1 MGILDNLKEWGAE
14 KQATYEAERMNP
26 SAELPDNYQSKYR
39 QLQKHTQLDVDR
51 YLQIFSNNITPVLN
65 YIDELV
71 NEGKTDYFEN
81 KDKVREETNPKDLI
95 KLSDYEYLG
104 KTQYDMMYRKDT
116 ERAKRAR
123 KQFIEHPIIQTAG
136 GVSTGLLN
144 TGAGIAETLSAITDL
159 ALDTDTLETVQ
170 KAMPAIDLMDIYGD
184 EKGSMAK
191 FTSILVQYGTGFGI
205 ARKISQKV
213 IGALAKRKLATKT
226 AAKLAT
232 TKTGSKAL
240 NIAKFGGY
248 WVLPAALGDAMV
260 SNQASHSMGDAF
272 GDPEGNIL
280 QRTLANT
287 QTESLEGL
295 SGKER
300 AAAVLRNKLKFGAE
314 GTVLMGSMSLVG
326 PSLKLA
332 AKGTGKVLTAADMGV
347 ITPGMKLLKSEKSG
361 LPQLFR
367 SIGTGKEKAV
377 GGINKGLKKMG
388 WAEYGIPKYET
399 WKFSDWHAPFWNR
412 VARATEAIVSRF
424 TSNFKF
430 DPGSGQALRQMK
442 NTIRKIKKGTDFF
455 IKDMD
460 RQMYAL
466 VKASFNDILF
476 NTQTAQRAMSHWDDV
491 LDFMRTAGK
500 SGTKQYSDALNKLPS
515 SLRFNAKALRTL
527 IDEQTELLQPII
539 RDMDIREDLIKNMG
553 KYLHTSYQIF
563 KNSNWRA
570 PTETY
575 DNAVKYFEK
584 LIKDTSARGASMS
597 ADDVTRAATE
607 KVNKILE
614 IGRTE
619 GTTPLVRLNSVANA
633 AQSGVRIPAHIFKDV
648 KNLPDE
654 VAKLLGKVENPKDIL
669 MDTIIEQAHTIHSY
683 NAYRDLAK
691 NGLGKWL
698 FRNNDEY
705 HQYLKANNVSPRA
718 IRPLKEVT
726 VQKPYNLDL
735 EDIFTTGTGKDK
747 QKMLALEEM
756 VKAISDNSVMMDQ
769 LLKFPMIKSLLGIK
783 ATVQINKTVLSLMT
797 QMRNITTASMFALA
811 NGHVGRGASV
821 SDNFEML
828 WREFVGKTKDKKKL
842 KELLDEALDAGALD
856 SSTIATELEKMI
868 PEMMGPSRWTKAGST
883 AFEGKTSDQFFKYML
898 TNEGMLGRV
907 VQKSIEA
914 YQLGDNVWKLFGYQF
929 TKSQLKPAFKTIQDV
944 VKYFDEVEG
953 YAWNP
958 YKAGSTTAGR
968 NGENL
973 KTIDDAIKEV
983 AGLITR
989 DTYPNYSMV
998 PRVVQNVRKFPL
1010 IGNFVGFSSEMW
1022 RNSYQ
1027 IMRRGTR
1034 EMASS
1039 NPYIRQMG
1047 ARRLVGFT
1055 VTLGTVG
1062 PLATQFAS
1070 YLTGVGLDK
1079 IEAWKLAFAP
1089 EYQQGH
1095 RMIPISSQDPK
1106 TKNIKAIDFDAQN
1119 PYTDVIAPFALF
1131 ADNLA
1136 RGPQT
1141 DESMKMHWA
1150 TSFLKSIAKVAEPFV
1165 STAIWADTVKELMP
1179 NKQLLS
1185 KSKSGSIIVD
1195 WKNMDNPWEKAMYH
1209 LYSKILPTTLKSGE
1223 KLWKAFQ
1230 GQVTKHGVEY
1240 DPMEEVAA
1248 TVGGVRVVN
1257 MNGYDG
1263 MKFKVNQRAGE
1274 MGQAAK
1280 TFGAQASAIDMLMR
1294 EADLIKR
1301 GFLPERVPQLF
1312 ERWQHNRYRVWSD
1325 TYKDIE
1331 RMRTLGYT
1339 EKEIKETIT
1348 GRQPFGKK
1356 DIKFLMKGYYNPA
1369 KVPNLKPNDI
1379 TRFAN
1384 ALDTINRKQET
1395 NLKMKD
1401 FFNKSQLKDL
1411 EKKWKYIPLGERDID
1426 FDVPL
1431 MPKLDPY
1438 MDRTKE
1444 LIDLKKLQR
1453 EEERENKDQS
1463 FLPTAPI
1470 GTPSLDTEIFA
1481 SSRVSPT
1488 FSGTQDQATGL
1499 SETEMAYL
1507 SPEEKVIAQR
1517 QKEGIGSLA

>member
-26 SAELPDNYQSKYR
+26 SAELPAEYEAKKEE
-39 QLQKHTQLDVDR
+39 LPKHIQLDVDR

-81 KDKVREETNPKDLI
+81 KDRVKEETDPKDLI

-116 ERAKRAR
+116 QRAKKAR
-123 KQFIEHPIIQTAG
+123 RQFIEHPIIQTAG
-136 GVSTGLLN
+136 GVSTGFQNVLAG
-144 TGAGIAETLSAITDL
+144 TGETLAALTDL

-213 IGALAKRKLATKT
+213 IGALAKRKIAKKT
-226 AAKLAT
+226 AAKLAA
-232 TKTGSKAL
+232 TKIGSKSL
-240 NIAKFGGY
+240 DVAKFGGY
-248 WVLPAALGDAMV
+248 WVLPAALGDAVV

-272 GDPEGNIL
+272 GDKDATGFFGPL
-280 QRTLANT
+280 QRVLANS

-295 SGKER
+295 TGKER

-332 AKGTGKVLTAADMGV
+332 AKGTGKVLTAADYAV

-367 SIGTGKEKAV
+367 SIGTGKKKAV

-399 WKFSDWHAPFWNR
+399 WKFSDWNAPFWNK
-412 VARATEAIVSRF
+412 VGRATQAITSRF

-430 DPGSGQALRQMK
+430 DPASGQALRQMR

-455 IKDMD
+455 IKDLD

-466 VKASFNDILF
+466 VKAGFNDILF

-491 LDFMRTAGK
+491 LQYMRGNISLT
-500 SGTKQYSDALNKLPS
+500 KLPS
-515 SLRFNAKALRTL
+515 SLRFNAKMLRTL

-539 RDMDIREDLIKNMG
+539 RDMDVREDLIKNMG

-607 KVNKILE
+607 KVNNILE

-619 GTTPLVRLNSVANA
+619 GTTPLVRLNSVASA
-633 AQSGVRIPAHIFKDV
+633 AQSGVRIPAHIFKDI

-654 VAKLLGKVENPKDIL
+654 VAKLLGRVENPKDII

-691 NGLGKWL
+691 AGLGKWL

-705 HQYLKANNVSPRA
+705 HQYLRANNVSPRA

-726 VQKPYNLDL
+726 VQKPYNMDL
-735 EDIFTTGTGKDK
+735 EDLFVTGTGKSK
-747 QKMLALEEM
+747 QKMLALPEM

-811 NGHVGRGASV
+811 NGHIGRGASV

-828 WREFVGKTKDKKKL
+828 WREFVGKSKDKKKL

-868 PEMMGPSRWTKAGST
+868 PEMMGPSRWNIGKGGAT
-883 AFEGKTSDQFFKYML
+883 AFEGKTSDQFFRYML

-958 YKAGSTTAGR
+958 LKAGSLTAGR
-968 NGENL
+968 NGQNL
-973 KTIDDAIKEV
+973 KTVDDAIKEV

-1047 ARRLVGFT
+1047 ARRLVGFS

-1136 RGPQT
+1136 QGPQT
-1141 DESMKMHWA
+1141 DESMLMHWS
-1150 TSFLKSIAKVAEPFV
+1150 TSFIKSIAKVAEPFV

-1248 TVGGVRVVN
+1248 TVAGVRVVN

-1280 TFGAQASAIDMLMR
+1280 TFGSQASAIDMLMR

-1301 GFLPERVPQLF
+1301 GFLPERVPELF
-1312 ERWQHNRYRVWSD
+1312 DRWQQNRYRVWSD

-1339 EKEIKETIT
+1339 EKEIKETVE

-1356 DIKFLMKGYYNPA
+1356 DLRYLMKGYYNPA
-1369 KVPNLKPNDI
+1369 KVPNLRPNDI

-1411 EKKWKYIPLGERDID
+1411 EKKWKFIPLGEREID
-1426 FDVPL
+1426 FDLPVDQKSLPYDIRTEE
-1431 MPKLDPY
+1431 LDV
-1438 MDRTKE
+1438 
-1444 LIDLKKLQR
+1444 I
-1453 EEERENKDQS
+1453 KDTQEQIEDQNQS

-1470 GTPSLDTEIFA
+1470 GTPPLDTEIFA
-1481 SSRVSPT
+1481 ASRVSPT
-1488 FSGTQDQATGL
+1488 FSGTPDQATVL

-1507 SPEEKVIAQR
+1507 SPEEQVIAQR